1 MKRTLL
7 LLLLCISSQSY
18 AKWVW
23 FTNDDINT
31 KYSYEDSKLD
41 IREKDGAKNIYGWI
55 MMDFN
60 KPQVNYLKKSFFSVK
75 EQFEITC
82 KTPNH
87 NYESYKTTYQAY
99 IQGHNG
105 TGMNVGG
112 YDFSAYPDQK
122 IVPGSMLEVFINY
135 FCKLD
140 KSKINLQ

>member
-1 MKRTLL
+1 MKRILL

-60 KPQVNYLKKSFFSVK
+60 KPQVNHLKKRFYSVK
-75 EQFEITC
+75 QQFEITC
-82 KTPNH
+82 KTPNY
-87 NYESYKTTYQAY
+87 NYESFKITYEAY
-99 IQGHNG
+99 IEGHNG
-105 TGMNVGG
+105 TGLNIGG
-112 YDFSAYPDQK
+112 YDFSRYPDEK
-122 IVPGSMLEVFINY
+122 IVPGSMTEFFVNY

-140 KSKINLQ
+140 KSKTNLQ